1 MTKTTAAMGFKVSF
15 LIVGVV
21 VRVVAAAWPRDG
33 GGGTRTTGVGSGSR
47 HRLSSRRHAGR
58 RRSRVV
64 VGSDE
69 ALLRAERHS
78 VVDDADD
85 DDDDEEDDNAIYG
98 HKNGANVVNAEAD
111 SDDNPM
117 LGKLWVRRRWSREK
131 SSSLIFKLVDGG
143 ATYIELY
150 ESSPS
155 LNRSGEENDMESD
168 NDGIC
173 RDSNNHGNCRGV
185 LRARYCSNKD
195 DGGDDDDDGRTDCSN
210 NNSNNNNKR
219 QKQQSSSSSSTTSTS
234 SFFVPIE
241 GIYGVYHLPHTG
253 PHIVLITESEAV
265 YKSPTAAETTTT
277 VSKTAT
283 LTRCRKDAPLL
294 ELRRIK
300 SLEIIAI
307 RNNNSNNDNGQRR
320 RRRRIGQSATESLEQ
335 DEEARQLRLLRRS
348 FREHD
353 LYFTVPRQYY
363 YNDCQISAIDNNSNT
378 EEEEE
383 IVVIPDVTHTLQR
396 TFMELYPS
404 ASKRR
409 PFPNQWWRQYIHT
422 NEIDQQQQQLQ
433 LQQDAHGY
441 GHRTSVDNDDDMTS
455 KESAVV
461 VDRRFFWNEL
471 PALSLLP
478 PPSVV
483 LPSVTSLLPSNHH
496 PTSPYFRLLDYLIPV
511 TSAFVGVQRGVTIP
525 SSSVSSSSSITNGN
539 NNSIYHSNTRI
550 ERYDQILISRRSKF
564 RAGTRFTRRG
574 VDNDGNVANYAETE
588 QICFIISNDNNN
600 NTNINECNISNID
613 NNITSVDNCN
623 ISTPNNLHSDN
634 NHHDKDSALEVYS
647 HVQTRG
653 SIPLHWSSPVF
664 NVMTYRPRVYIG
676 VDPLAQARGLRNH
689 LWGELRRYSTTTD
702 SSSIEMSSEKKNKAK
717 IAMVNLIDKHS
728 DQGRLGNA
736 FDSVLNAVL
745 DVYKDSK
752 KISTSVLPLRPKSIE
767 HIWFDFHDECKGGR
781 YDRLSHLL
789 DQVMP
794 TLNDQG
800 YFCAVLQPSMSQ
812 SSRTIG
818 TTYYPHTSWEIQSWQ
833 DGVVRTNCMDCL
845 DRTNVVQ
852 SLLGRYMLH
861 KIIHERIGR
870 RHLSV
875 SNRIRRTLPLEHVVA
890 YKRRPLI
897 LPWTEGEESHRHLWA
912 DNADAISK
920 LYAGTPALKG
930 DFTRTGKRTKRG
942 AIDDGVNSLQRYY
955 VNNFI
960 DADRQEGMDLLVGDA
975 EFNNDVIASTSSS
988 PSSLLSSDD
997 KDEIPVNND
1006 HLRLISRR
1014 RRGYDES
1021 HARIKI
1027 NSGES
1032 FGGRLI
1038 KCLGNK
1044 NKVLQLYHGGSR
1056 HHTKGFIVNED
1067 DNISAPLSAADF
1079 LLAVTSVASPGEVI
1093 QPLLNDAALNNLP
1106 RSFIGDVLSWWV
1118 PSSSERLPKEKSY
1131 TTQGWNVSGLSSM
1144 RAVIVYFIILLRAPI
1159 LSAAFLVAA
1168 IAFGLSTS

>member
-1 MTKTTAAMGFKVSF
+1 MVPRVSF

-21 VRVVAAAWPRDG
+21 VVRVVTAARPRDG
-33 GGGTRTTGVGSGSR
+33 GGGTRTTGVGSAGGR
-47 HRLSSRRHAGR
+47 HRFGGRRAGR

-69 ALLRAERHS
+69 VLLRAERHS
-78 VVDDADD
+78 VVDDADAD
-85 DDDDEEDDNAIYG
+85 DDEDDNAIYN
-98 HKNGANVVNAEAD
+98 HNNGANVVNAD

-117 LGKLWVRRRWSREK
+117 RGKLWVRRRWSREEM
-131 SSSLIFKLVDGG
+131 SSSLMFKLKLVDGG

-150 ESSPS
+150 ESSS
-155 LNRSGEENDMESD
+155 SSSRNGEENDMESD
-168 NDGIC
+168 NDGIIC
-173 RDSNNHGNCRGV
+173 RDSNNRGNWRGA
-185 LRARYCSNKD
+185 LRARYCSDKD
-195 DGGDDDDDGRTDCSN
+195 DDDGGGGGDDDYGRTDC
-210 NNSNNNNKR
+210 NNNNKR
-219 QKQQSSSSSSTTSTS
+219 QKQQSSSSVTTVTS
-234 SFFVPIE
+234 SLYVPIE

-265 YKSPTAAETTTT
+265 YKSPTASTTTT
-277 VSKTAT
+277 TTTTTTSISTT
-283 LTRCRKDAPLL
+283 LTRCRKDVPLF

-300 SLEIIAI
+300 SLEIIAM
-307 RNNNSNNDNGQRR
+307 RNNSNDDNGQQR
-320 RRRRIGQSATESLEQ
+320 RRRRIGRSATESLEQ

-363 YNDCQISAIDNNSNT
+363 PNDCQISAIDNNSNT

-383 IVVIPDVTHTLQR
+383 IVIIPDVTHTLQR

-422 NEIDQQQQQLQ
+422 NEIDQQQQQQQQ

-441 GHRTSVDNDDDMTS
+441 GHRTSGGNDDDMTC

-478 PPSVV
+478 PSSVV
-483 LPSVTSLLPSNHH
+483 LPSVTSVLPSNHH
-496 PTSPYFRLLDYLIPV
+496 PASPYFRLLDYVIPV
-511 TSAFVGVQRGVTIP
+511 TSAFVGVQLGVTIP
-525 SSSVSSSSSITNGN
+525 SSSVSSSSSSSSITNGN
-539 NNSIYHSNTRI
+539 NNSINHSNTQK
-550 ERYDQILISRRSKF
+550 ERYDQLLISRRSKF

-588 QICFIISNDNNN
+588 QICFIMSNDNNNNNNN
-600 NTNINECNISNID
+600 NTNINECNIS
-613 NNITSVDNCN
+613 
-623 ISTPNNLHSDN
+623 TPNNLHNDN

-676 VDPLAQARGLRNH
+676 VDPLAQARGLRDH

-752 KISTSVLPLRPKSIE
+752 IFSTSVLPLRPNSIE

-800 YFCAVLQPSMSQ
+800 YFCAVLPPSMSQ
-812 SSRTIG
+812 SSRTNG
-818 TTYYPHTSWEIQSWQ
+818 TTYYPHTYWEIQSWQ

-875 SNRIRRTLPLEHVVA
+875 SNRTRRTLPLEHVVA

-897 LPWTEGEESHRHLWA
+897 LPWIEGEESHRHLWA

-920 LYAGTPALKG
+920 LYAGTAALKG

-988 PSSLLSSDD
+988 SSSLLSSDD

-1038 KCLGNK
+1038 KSLGNK
-1044 NKVLQLYHGGSR
+1044 DKVLQLYHGGSR

-1067 DNISAPLSAADF
+1067 DNISAPTSAADL
-1079 LLAVTSVASPGEVI
+1079 LLAVTSVASPGEDI
-1093 QPLLNDAALNNLP
+1093 QPLLKDAALNNLP
-1106 RSFIGDVLSWWV
+1106 RSFIKRKIGEVLSWWV
-1118 PSSSERLPKEKSY
+1118 PSNSERLPKEKSY
-1131 TTQGWNVSGLSSM
+1131 TMQGWNVSGFSSM
-1144 RAVIVYFIILLRAPI
+1144 LAVIVYFIILLRAPI

>member
-1 MTKTTAAMGFKVSF
+1 MVPRVSF

-21 VRVVAAAWPRDG
+21 VVRVDG
-33 GGGTRTTGVGSGSR
+33 GGGTRTTGVGGGR
-47 HRLSSRRHAGR
+47 HRFGGRRAGR

-69 ALLRAERHS
+69 VLLRTTKRRL
-78 VVDDADD
+78 VVDDDD
-85 DDDDEEDDNAIYG
+85 ADDEEDDEDDDAIYN
-98 HKNGANVVNAEAD
+98 HNNGANVVNAD
-111 SDDNPM
+111 SDDDNPM
-117 LGKLWVRRRWSREK
+117 RGKLWVRRRRRWSREEM
-131 SSSLIFKLVDGG
+131 SSSLMFKLKLVDGG

-155 LNRSGEENDMESD
+155 SSIRNGEENDMESD
-168 NDGIC
+168 NDGIIC
-173 RDSNNHGNCRGV
+173 RESNNHGNRRGV
-185 LRARYCSNKD
+185 LRARYCNNNK
-195 DGGDDDDDGRTDCSN
+195 DDDDGA
-210 NNSNNNNKR
+210 
-219 QKQQSSSSSSTTSTS
+219 TTSTS
-234 SFFVPIE
+234 SSFVPIE

-277 VSKTAT
+277 TTVSKTAT

-307 RNNNSNNDNGQRR
+307 RNNNSNDDNGQRRR

-353 LYFTVPRQYY
+353 LYFTVPRQHY
-363 YNDCQISAIDNNSNT
+363 YNDYQKSAIDNNSNT
-378 EEEEE
+378 EAE
-383 IVVIPDVTHTLQR
+383 IVIIPDVTHTLQR

-422 NEIDQQQQQLQ
+422 NEIDQQQQQQ

-441 GHRTSVDNDDDMTS
+441 GHRTSGGNDDDMTS

-478 PPSVV
+478 PSSVV
-483 LPSVTSLLPSNHH
+483 LPSVTSVLPSNHH
-496 PTSPYFRLLDYLIPV
+496 PASPYFRLLDYVIPV

-525 SSSVSSSSSITNGN
+525 SSSVSSSSSSITNGN

-600 NTNINECNISNID
+600 NTNINECNISNVD

-623 ISTPNNLHSDN
+623 ISTPNNLHNDN

-676 VDPLAQARGLRNH
+676 VDPLAQARGLRDH

-752 KISTSVLPLRPKSIE
+752 NFSTSVLPLRPNSIE

-800 YFCAVLQPSMSQ
+800 YFCAVLPPSMSQ
-812 SSRTIG
+812 SSRTNG
-818 TTYYPHTSWEIQSWQ
+818 TTYYPHTYWEIQSWQ

-875 SNRIRRTLPLEHVVA
+875 SNRTRRTLPLEHVVA

-897 LPWTEGEESHRHLWA
+897 LPWIEGEESHRHLWA

-920 LYAGTPALKG
+920 LYAGTQALKG

-960 DADRQEGMDLLVGDA
+960 DADRQEGMDLLVGDS
-975 EFNNDVIASTSSS
+975 EFNNDVIAST
-988 PSSLLSSDD
+988 LLSSDD
-997 KDEIPVNND
+997 RDEIPVNND

-1032 FGGRLI
+1032 FGGRLT
-1038 KCLGNK
+1038 KSLGNK
-1044 NKVLQLYHGGSR
+1044 DKVLQLYHGGSR

-1067 DNISAPLSAADF
+1067 DNISAPTSAADL
-1079 LLAVTSVASPGEVI
+1079 LLAVTSVASPGEDI
-1093 QPLLNDAALNNLP
+1093 QPLLKDAALNNLP
-1106 RSFIGDVLSWWV
+1106 RSFIKRKIGEVLSWWV
-1118 PSSSERLPKEKSY
+1118 PSNSERLPKEKSY
-1131 TTQGWNVSGLSSM
+1131 TMQGWNVSGLSSM
-1144 RAVIVYFIILLRAPI
+1144 RSVIVYFIILLRAPI